1 MNFKTETCFVV
12 MTKQARII
20 PYALIFFVSRT
31 RLGGV
36 VMVDRGWW
44 MVDGGW

>member
-1 MNFKTETCFVV
+1 MNSKTETCFVV
-12 MTKQARII
+12 MTKQAKII
-20 PYALIFFVSRT
+20 PYTLKVLRLRT